1 MSFSFLLPGHLPRK
15 DPRGSDEMREGYIL
29 PSPHNTIPSF
39 DFLLLNDPHYSTGLH
54 GSLQILVQKKKK
66 EREITQIRAG

>member
-1 MSFSFLLPGHLPRK
+1 
-15 DPRGSDEMREGYIL
+15 MREGYIL

-54 GSLQILVQKKKK
+54 GSLQILVQKKKR
-66 EREITQIRAG
+66 ERNYPD